1 MYLSCL
7 TVAIKNK
14 AKRLAREEQWAK
26 DAKDRDAVAA
36 GPKEDVRKNKGKN
49 KNYNKDSNN
58 SKVKDKDSRRPGEML
73 PIEENHGG
81 EKKNESEGEKIIK
94 KKERK
99 AERIARLA
107 EEKRKRKEREKSE
120 QGRDEVQDLCTAHNM
135 HKVRGLLSQISKH
148 LRIYLDE

>member
-1 MYLSCL
+1 MA
-7 TVAIKNK
+7 VATKNK
-14 AKRLAREEQWAK
+14 AKRLAREGQWAK
-26 DAKDRDAVAA
+26 DAKDRDAAAA

-49 KNYNKDSNN
+49 KNS
-58 SKVKDKDSRRPGEML
+58 SKDSRRPGEML
-73 PIEENHGG
+73 SIEGYHGR
-81 EKKNESEGEKIIK
+81 EKKDESEGGKIIL
-94 KKERK
+94 KKEKK